1 MEEMM
6 SKLYRIVYCSRSNL
20 KGSRAE
26 IEVQIRNIL
35 AAARN
40 NNREAAVTGAMAF
53 NESWFA
59 QILEGPKDDVARIF
73 GRLRND
79 NRHRDLRVLQQGAT
93 KARLFPTWS
102 MAYADT
108 PDGQGRHPLAHFE
121 FESALTKGSQPEAQK
136 LLDALC
142 QVVTAGDKFAKV

>member
-1 MEEMM
+1 M
-6 SKLYRIVYCSRSNL
+6 SRLYRIVYCSRSNL

-26 IEVQIRNIL
+26 IEMQIRNIL
-35 AAARN
+35 ATARH

-59 QILEGPKDDVARIF
+59 QILEGEKDDVARIYSHI
-73 GRLRND
+73 RID
-79 NRHRDLRVLQQGAT
+79 PRHRDLRVLQQGAT

-108 PDGQGRHPLAHFE
+108 PDSLGRHPLAHFE

-142 QVVTAGDKFAKV
+142 QVVAAGDKFVKV